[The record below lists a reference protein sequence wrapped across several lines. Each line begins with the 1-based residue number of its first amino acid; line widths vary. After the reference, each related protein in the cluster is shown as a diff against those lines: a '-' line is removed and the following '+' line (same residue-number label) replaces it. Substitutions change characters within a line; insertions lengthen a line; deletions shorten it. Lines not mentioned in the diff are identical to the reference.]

1 MKWNWNAAS
10 AAHLIDTTV
19 AIWKYCFERQT
30 NAPRRRASGAWLHIG
45 TAEMSPTKW
54 LVDKRQTAAFPQQ
67 VRFVKQSIKLRQAR
81 QNQPAVKKES
91 PTNRKQVESA
101 IFVMCCNCKI
111 FGCFYTVRLRFHLGL
126 TFFFFT
132 LTLHCVGQTSTL
144 RDCSSCVFAANALEV
159 DKDNKEREWKSR
171 IKFSRLGATEN
182 LWSCRPKQGKPF
194 KEMN

>member
-111 FGCFYTVRLRFHLGL
+111 FGCFYTVRLRLDVALCGSN
-126 TFFFFT
+126 
-132 LTLHCVGQTSTL
+132 LHFAWLEQLCICGKCTRGWQRQQGKGVKEQNK
-144 RDCSSCVFAANALEV
+144 VFSFG
-159 DKDNKEREWKSR
+159 RHWKSM
-171 IKFSRLGATEN
+171 KLST
-182 LWSCRPKQGKPF
+182 
-194 KEMN
+194 